1 MGEEQEEEEEEEEED
16 QEVEEEQVEQQQIEE
31 QINSDNEDDQEEEEQ
46 QQYQQQ
52 QQQEQEES
60 VPTIKELLE
69 FIYNELY
76 KNKEA
81 LNDFI
86 VTICTLWPINAS
98 YPIHFGAMIQMVIED
113 TSKSDLYGFII
124 NNKHYNI
131 LQSELSKYS
140 GTNLVG
146 HIKQM
151 ANLCNTVGADKFS
164 LLSLNILDAFKT
176 VLNGGKFELDF
187 GPLLKQTTPKK
198 TKRKKDFGPLL
209 KQSTQNDETAS
220 VGSYSAKLDAKSAKQ
235 SKNKKQK
242 SKQKQ
247 KSKP

>member
-1 MGEEQEEEEEEEEED
+1 MDDMDDIDNSEPNDNQQDDIINLYQNSQIQDNYDYGQQQQDDDDEDDNDEVDDDDDDNDEEEEED
-16 QEVEEEQVEQQQIEE
+16 QEEEEEQVEQQQIEQ

-98 YPIHFGAMIQMVIED
+98 YPI
-113 TSKSDLYGFII
+113 
-124 NNKHYNI
+124 
-131 LQSELSKYS
+131 
-140 GTNLVG
+140 
-146 HIKQM
+146 
-151 ANLCNTVGADKFS
+151 
-164 LLSLNILDAFKT
+164 
-176 VLNGGKFELDF
+176 
-187 GPLLKQTTPKK
+187 
-198 TKRKKDFGPLL
+198 
-209 KQSTQNDETAS
+209 
-220 VGSYSAKLDAKSAKQ
+220 
-235 SKNKKQK
+235 
-242 SKQKQ
+242 
-247 KSKP
+247 